1 MKKIVSFFIAILLLS
16 LYGCADNNNRSDQS
30 EKSVEPAIRYIA
42 AYEDY
47 YKNGL
52 IYAVGGNFAHTR
64 YVDFE
69 TLESTAFCNAP
80 NCTHQTSSC
89 VARQVGIAPVI
100 YNDNAFFFV
109 SNVDVVE
116 TKDERKLVIDSSLKK
131 MNLSDFEIENV
142 VSFNDV
148 TVYNGEGCVL
158 INNNLYF
165 VGCDENP
172 NEDSYGNL
180 SWSNVGGKNYICCI
194 DLDTGKYENLGLIC
208 DVEDEYPLADS
219 TGTAKILG
227 YYKGHIC
234 IGYSFMKEEG
244 KWSLLSFKYNPET
257 KKITE
262 NELPYASYIKDDTYV
277 YCKDNSLIAIIG
289 NDEYKFENC
298 PQDIYTPVFNE
309 KIFTIDS
316 WYDLSNGSEHSLGEY
331 TGCGVYA
338 YYNNGYIIQNKN
350 NQFVKLTEE
359 ELLALDK
366 EK

>member
-1 MKKIVSFFIAILLLS
+1 MKKVVSFAIAILLLS
-16 LYGCADNNNRSDQS
+16 LCGCADNNSSNNKS
-30 EKSVEPAIRYIA
+30 ESSAEPDIRYIA
-42 AYEDY
+42 ISEDY

-52 IYAVGGNFAHTR
+52 IYAVGGDFAHTR

-89 VARQVGIAPVI
+89 AARQVDCAPVI
-100 YNDNAFFFV
+100 YNNNAFFFI
-109 SNVDVVE
+109 SNADVVE

-142 VSFNDV
+142 VSFSDV

-158 INNNLYF
+158 MNNYLYF

-180 SWSNVGGKNYICCI
+180 SWSNVGGKNYLCCI

-208 DVEDEYPLADS
+208 DVEAEYPLADS

-227 YYKGHIC
+227 YYKGNIC
-234 IGYSFMKEEG
+234 IGYSFKKEEEG
-244 KWSLLSFKYNPET
+244 DWCLLSFKYDPET

-277 YCKDNSLIAIIG
+277 YCKDNSLNAIIG
-289 NDEYKFENC
+289 DDEYKFENC
-298 PQDIYTPVFNE
+298 PQDIYTPVFNG
-309 KIFTIDS
+309 KIFTRDS
-316 WYDLSNGSEHSLGEY
+316 WYDLSDGSKHSLGEY
-331 TGCGVYA
+331 IGCGVYA
-338 YYNNGYIIQNKN
+338 YYNDGYIIRNKN
-350 NQFVKLTEE
+350 EKFIKLTEE

-366 EK
+366 